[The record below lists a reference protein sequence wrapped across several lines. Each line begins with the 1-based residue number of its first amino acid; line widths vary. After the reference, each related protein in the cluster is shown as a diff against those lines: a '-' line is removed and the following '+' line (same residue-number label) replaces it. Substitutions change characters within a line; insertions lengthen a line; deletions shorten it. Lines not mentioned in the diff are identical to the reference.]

1 MTGVGVVGTGF
12 GRFVHVPAWQ
22 ATPGATVVGI
32 ASRSRERAVAAVE
45 QACLPRVFDS
55 WQDLVSS
62 SEIQIVSVAT
72 PPATHAEI
80 ALAALAQGKAVLC
93 EKPLA
98 LSLDEARR
106 MAEAARAAR
115 LPAVVDL
122 GFREIREWRQLR
134 ALLRASAIGRLRE
147 VHTEWVVSTWADPE
161 RPASWKTD
169 SRAGGGA
176 LGALGVH
183 VLDAIEWFFGPI
195 VALTA
200 QAAASVVGRTGQ
212 SEHRSDAEDC
222 CHLLIELRGG
232 TPVSVVCSSIAWH
245 GVGHRIACYGDS
257 GVLVLSS
264 PGHREYARGYRVQSC
279 PARGGALADVPLPED
294 LEAEAREDVFDD
306 GRIAP
311 LLRLTRRLVA
321 ALSSDRYDVTPSF
334 EEGLR
339 AQVLLDAAARAAA
352 ARRWID
358 IPPPEAEA
366 NAGPDPGSGREVG
379 DV

>member
-1 MTGVGVVGTGF
+1 MIGVGVVGTGF

-32 ASRSRERAVAAVE
+32 ASGSPGRAAAVAAQVGSPC
-45 QACLPRVFDS
+45 AFDS
-55 WQDLVSS
+55 WQDLVASP
-62 SEIQIVSVAT
+62 EVQIVSIAT

-80 ALAALAQGKAVLC
+80 VLAALAQGKAVLC

-106 MAEAARAAR
+106 IAEAARAAR
-115 LPAVVDL
+115 LPAAVDF

-134 ALLRASAIGRLRE
+134 TLLRAGAIGRLRE
-147 VHTEWVVSTWADPE
+147 IHTEWVVSTWADPE

-183 VLDAIEWFFGPI
+183 ALDAIEWFFGPI
-195 VALTA
+195 AALTA
-200 QAAASVVGRTGQ
+200 QTASSVAGRKGQ
-212 SEHRSDAEDC
+212 SEHPSDAEDC

-264 PGHREYARGYRVQSC
+264 PGHREYARGYRVLSC
-279 PARGGALADVPLPED
+279 PARGGALVDVPLPED
-294 LEAEAREDVFDD
+294 LAAEAQEDAFDD

-339 AQVLLDAAARAAA
+339 AQVLLDAVARAAA

-358 IPPPEAEA
+358 IPPPKAGA
-366 NAGPDPGSGREVG
+366 NAGPDPGPGREVG